1 MLDAARKARE
11 FVNGK
16 SRDVL
21 DNDEQ
26 LALALVKVV
35 EIVCEAAYQ
44 ISQAKRLEHSHIEWD
59 IIIGMR
65 HRLVHGYFNINYDVL
80 WETVHVDLP
89 VLIEQIENILGPE
102 NHIPNS
108 PTSW

>member
-16 SRDVL
+16 SRDSMR
-21 DNDEQ
+21 

-80 WETVHVDLP
+80 WETVHDLP